1 MPLRFGSITLPNANV
16 MVPGTDWDC
25 SWKHSSAAYLNHT
38 LAAVSTVHP
47 GIASFEASKREA
59 AIPASPSPARIGT
72 IHFPLLG
79 FGTIDLPQR

>member
-1 MPLRFGSITLPNANV
+1 MHKNHG
-16 MVPGTDWDC
+16 GTGC

-47 GIASFEASKREA
+47 GIDSFKASKREA
-59 AIPASPSPARIGT
+59 AIPAPPSPARIGT
-72 IHFPLLG
+72 IDLPFFG